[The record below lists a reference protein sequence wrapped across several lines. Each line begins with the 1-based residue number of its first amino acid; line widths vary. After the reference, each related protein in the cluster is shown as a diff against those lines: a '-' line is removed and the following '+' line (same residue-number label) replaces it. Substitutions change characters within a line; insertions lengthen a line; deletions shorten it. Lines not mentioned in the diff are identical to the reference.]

1 MKARLIDAPDL
12 TPAVDAG
19 ADVVYRQV
27 EISLKTRVILRLMQM
42 VMKPLLSRMI
52 RYDYTRIART
62 QLQVAGMKCPDTA
75 GLPLDYQVVGRVP
88 GHVVGTLA
96 RPGDD
101 GRRPVVLWIH
111 GGAFLLPAAPAMHLV
126 MVSRLCRQLDAD
138 GFIPDYRL
146 APFNRFPAGLDDC
159 EFAYAA
165 LLERGYS
172 PAQIVIGGDSA
183 GGNLALGLLQRI
195 RKRGWGMP
203 SCAVLVSPVTEM
215 GRVHSPPSRHR
226 LLQQDPLLP
235 VAALQRVDELYAGD
249 WDAAD
254 PELSPL
260 YMECHDLPPLFF
272 LASDNE
278 VLMDETIM
286 LARRCREAG
295 VQTTCHV
302 WPILPHAF
310 PLFEHYFPE
319 VRQAR
324 EEIAAFARAHLRA
337 DIQK

>member
-1 MKARLIDAPDL
+1 MKARLIETPDL
-12 TPAVDAG
+12 TPTADVSAG
-19 ADVVYRQV
+19 VVYRQV
-27 EISLKTRVILRLMQM
+27 EISLRTRVILRLMRL

-62 QLQVAGMKCPDTA
+62 QLQIAGMKCPDTA
-75 GLPLDYQVVGRVP
+75 GLTLDYQIVGRVP
-88 GHVVGTLA
+88 GHVVGPAADKLTDTLT
-96 RPGDD
+96 DT
-101 GRRPVVLWIH
+101 RRPVVLWIH
-111 GGAFLLPAAPAMHLV
+111 GGAFLLPAAPAMHMV
-126 MVSRLCRQLDAD
+126 MVSRLCKQLGAD

-146 APFNRFPAGLDDC
+146 APFNRFPASLDDC

-226 LLQQDPLLP
+226 LLKQDPLLP

-249 WDAAD
+249 WNAAD

-260 YMECHDLPPLFF
+260 YMDCHGLPPLFF

-278 VLMDETIM
+278 VLMDETIL

-310 PLFEHYFPE
+310 PLFETYFPE

-324 EEIAAFARAHLRA
+324 EEIAAFAQAHLA
-337 DIQK
+337 